1 MAKKSYTLVA
11 FTSTA
16 VKENGSP
23 TNYMKVKKRKKT
35 KIKNLRKYDP
45 VVRKHVEFAEKK
57 LK

>member
-16 VKENGSP
+16 SKEDGSR
-23 TNYMKVKKRKKT
+23 TNYMKVKKRKKV

-45 VVRKHVEFAEKK
+45 VVRKHVEFEEKK